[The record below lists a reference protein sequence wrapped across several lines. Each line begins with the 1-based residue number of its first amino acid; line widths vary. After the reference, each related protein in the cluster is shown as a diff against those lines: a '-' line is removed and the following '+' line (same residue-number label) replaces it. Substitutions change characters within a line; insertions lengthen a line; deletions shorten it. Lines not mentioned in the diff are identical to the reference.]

1 MAYIFDPI
9 RNTFIDDEDKSLGNK
24 LALNDEEIDK
34 VIKQIDDKFGPGTV
48 VPASE
53 LPSKEDPYKDFMDR
67 NPMADASNDEGY
79 LDSRLDEMLK
89 AYQDYL
95 SSAGGSKKVIP
106 LNVFAST
113 YAKEN
118 FKDGGMIG
126 GGVIQG
132 EDYGDR
138 SGFATPKLIQ
148 GGSRTPVQFRGK
160 YGVRSMLEIPADT
173 PGYLGRSG
181 EQLVFETKSDATRF
195 IKQDLDNLVSL
206 GKLQKEKRPEI
217 IETAEK
223 INEYVNNLIKQGNKK
238 IYLNDIIDEFDTS
251 FILNFV
257 KVLY

>member
-53 LPSKEDPYKDFMDR
+53 LPPKEDPYKDFMDR

-132 EDYGDR
+132 EYGATNTTTAMNYLTQFTYQTCKLRTTRSKQKRFGSTDR
-138 SGFATPKLIQ
+138 K
-148 GGSRTPVQFRGK
+148 
-160 YGVRSMLEIPADT
+160 
-173 PGYLGRSG
+173 
-181 EQLVFETKSDATRF
+181 
-195 IKQDLDNLVSL
+195 
-206 GKLQKEKRPEI
+206 
-217 IETAEK
+217 
-223 INEYVNNLIKQGNKK
+223 
-238 IYLNDIIDEFDTS
+238 
-251 FILNFV
+251 
-257 KVLY
+257 